1 MKAVRKPWQP
11 IFRKIDA
18 QPVAAAAGAALLV
31 IVSIAM
37 AIVILELRTD
47 ALEEARRNI
56 ANLALVLG
64 EQTARSSQ
72 AVDLTLRNLQDKI
85 KETQVDSAES
95 FEHVISSGPFRLEL
109 KEMSDRVRQAD
120 FLAIIDAHGRL
131 ASTSNAVTGL
141 DVSQRDYFRYLSSN
155 NDTNVFIGAPAKN
168 IVTGVETI
176 YFARRVS
183 SRSGVFLGLIV
194 CGVPI
199 RYFEEIYS
207 SIDLPRK
214 ESFLLVRRD
223 GTVLVR
229 HPDLVERAGAVMP
242 ATSPWYKVVASGG
255 GFYDSPG
262 YFDQMPRMVAVR
274 PLTEFP
280 LVVDAA
286 VAEWD
291 VLAAWRRQAF
301 YIVAGTILL
310 LAYAIFLM
318 RVQYRQLTK
327 LRTAGASLRQQN
339 AALKQLS
346 HELGCSKEHL
356 AKRTQELEMT
366 LEHID
371 QGLMIVDPQGVV
383 VHCNRQ
389 ALRHLDLPA
398 DLMASQPQ
406 LSAVLAY
413 QWNHNRS
420 GTEERSFEEFSRS
433 RTINDRPYVQE
444 LKRPDGRV
452 IEVRSNPMAAG
463 GFVRTYLDITDRKT
477 AEDRVRYL
485 AHHDDLT
492 RLVNRVAFRE
502 RLQDAM
508 AMART
513 SARGTTLLYLDLDHF
528 KQVNDTRGHNV
539 GDCVLSAAALR
550 MQAAVRTNDTVARLG
565 GDEFAI
571 ILPSFD
577 DRGAAETLAK
587 RLVLELAKPFEINN
601 VPSLISVS
609 IGIAIH
615 PIDGLTADE
624 LLHSADAA
632 LYDAKHA
639 GRNTF
644 SFYNAP
650 VNFNRALA

>member
-1 MKAVRKPWQP
+1 
-11 IFRKIDA
+11 
-18 QPVAAAAGAALLV
+18 
-31 IVSIAM
+31 M
-37 AIVILELRTD
+37 AIVVLELRTD
-47 ALEEARRNI
+47 ALEEARRNV
-56 ANLALVLG
+56 ANLAFVLG
-64 EQTARSSQ
+64 EQTARSAQ
-72 AVDLTLRNLQDKI
+72 AVDLILRNLQDKI
-85 KETQVDSAES
+85 QETHAASEES
-95 FEHVISSGPFRLEL
+95 FERLISSGPFRLEL
-109 KEMSDRVRQAD
+109 KEMSDRIHQAD
-120 FLAIIDAHGRL
+120 FLAIIDAQGLL
-131 ASTSNAVTGL
+131 ASTSNEVTGL
-141 DVSQRDYFRYLSSN
+141 DVSKRDYFRYLSVN
-155 NDTNVFIGAPAKN
+155 NDTEVFIGAPAKN
-168 IVTGVETI
+168 IVTGVKTL
-176 YFARRVS
+176 YFARRIS
-183 SRSGVFLGLIV
+183 SASGAFLGLIV

-199 RYFEEIYS
+199 RYFEEIYR

-229 HPDLVERAGAVMP
+229 HPDSLDRAGTVMP
-242 ATSPWYKVVASGG
+242 ATSPWYKVVALGG

-274 PLTEFP
+274 PLTDFP

-301 YIVAGTILL
+301 YIVAGTVLL

-327 LRTAGASLRQQN
+327 LHDAGGSLRQQN
-339 AALKQLS
+339 EALKQVS
-346 HELGCSKEHL
+346 HELSCSKEHL

-366 LEHID
+366 LDNID
-371 QGLMIVDPQGVV
+371 QGLMMVDPQGVV
-383 VHCNRQ
+383 VHCNTQ

-398 DLMASQPQ
+398 DLIASRPQ
-406 LSAVLAY
+406 FSAVLAY
-413 QWNHNRS
+413 QWNHNHS
-420 GTEERSFEEFSRS
+420 GTDERSFEEFSKS
-433 RTINDRPYVQE
+433 RTINDRPYMQE

-452 IEVRSNPMAAG
+452 IEVRSNPMATG

-508 AMART
+508 IMART

-539 GDCVLSAAALR
+539 GDGVLSAAALR
-550 MQAAVRTNDTVARLG
+550 MQEAVRKNDTVARLG

-587 RLVLELAKPFEINN
+587 RLVTELARPFEINN
-601 VPSLISVS
+601 APSFISVS

-615 PIDGLTADE
+615 PIDGVTADE
-624 LLHSADAA
+624 LLRSADAA

-644 SFYNAP
+644 CFYHGSANLR
-650 VNFNRALA
+650 RALA